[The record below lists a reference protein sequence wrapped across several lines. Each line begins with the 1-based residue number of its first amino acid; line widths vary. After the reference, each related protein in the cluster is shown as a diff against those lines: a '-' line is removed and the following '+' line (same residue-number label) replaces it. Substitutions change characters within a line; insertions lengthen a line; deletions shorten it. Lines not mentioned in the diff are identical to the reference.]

1 MNGKTC
7 VSIRRR
13 AIALRLVCADVAA
26 PQRQRRP
33 LDFSAGLSQ
42 VRKKRGPTRRA
53 VCTADARTQ

>member
-1 MNGKTC
+1 MKGKTC

-42 VRKKRGPTRRA
+42 VRKKRGPMRHPA
-53 VCTADARTQ
+53 CMADARTQ